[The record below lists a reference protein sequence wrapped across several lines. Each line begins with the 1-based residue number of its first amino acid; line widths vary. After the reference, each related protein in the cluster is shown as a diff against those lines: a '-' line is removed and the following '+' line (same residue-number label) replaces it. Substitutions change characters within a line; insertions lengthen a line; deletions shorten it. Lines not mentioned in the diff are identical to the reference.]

1 MTSGERMA
9 RRHEGRA
16 SRPGPGDP
24 LRCPATR
31 RSCAASRSPGC
42 ATTPRRASAASCS
55 ARRCTGYDGG
65 PLYAYASA
73 GGWEFG
79 GDIEFPV
86 KKYSGAIVVTRTPIQ
101 NEDDVYALKVP
112 EDVSKAGALPI
123 ALGIARKQAEYGM
136 PVTLQIGAPLHLGR
150 LGHRRR
156 AHDELAHQEAR
167 TGPHRAGQGDRVPD
181 QGGRVLRQGVRGG
194 EAHGLPRRRHRDQQA
209 HLPQAVRDLLAPL
222 PAEDQQPGDRVGHRH
237 LLHPHL
243 RRAEQEPQVLAAG
256 AHDQADGDERRAAR
270 ST

>member
-1 MTSGERMA
+1 MKGERPDRVPVIPFLSGHA
-9 RRHEGRA
+9 AVVCGQ
-16 SRPGPGDP
+16 P
-24 LRCPATR
+24 LTRISDDAEESFRCQLL
-31 RSCAASRSPGC
+31 CQEMYGH
-42 ATTPRRASAASCS
+42 
-55 ARRCTGYDGG
+55 DGS

-101 NEDDVYALKVP
+101 TEDDVHTLQVP
-112 EDVSKAGALPI
+112 EDISKAGALPI

-136 PVTLQIGAPLHLGR
+136 PVTLQIGAPLTWAGSVIGEERMMNWLIKKP
-150 LGHRRR
+150 
-156 AHDELAHQEAR
+156 ELVHIVLDKVTEFL
-167 TGPHRAGQGDRVPD
+167 H
-181 QGGRVLRQGVRGG
+181 QGGRVLRQGVRGR
-194 EAHGLPRRRHRDQQA
+194 EAHGVPRRRHRDQQA
-209 HLPQAVRDLLAPL
+209 HLPQAVRDLLAAL
-222 PAEDQQPGDRVGHRH
+222 PAAHQQPCDRVGHRQ

-256 AHDQADGDERRAAR
+256 AHDQADGGERRAAR